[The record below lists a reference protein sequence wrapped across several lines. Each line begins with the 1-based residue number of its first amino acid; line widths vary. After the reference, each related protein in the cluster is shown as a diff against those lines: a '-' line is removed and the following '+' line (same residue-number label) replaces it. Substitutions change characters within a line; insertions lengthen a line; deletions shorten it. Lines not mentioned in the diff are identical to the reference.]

1 MEILYESTIL
11 LYADWMY
18 FCPLLVFISLM
29 DLILFTEKR
38 KVLKT
43 IFLFSLFFSSIGFFI
58 YGLTFGRVK
67 EKCYEVSF
75 HEPIDMNEFLDKYE
89 IIQVHGHIVKIKEK

>member
-1 MEILYESTIL
+1 MEILCESTVL

-18 FCPLLVFISLM
+18 LCPLLVFISLII
-29 DLILFTEKR
+29 LIFFIEKR
-38 KVLKT
+38 KVFKT

-58 YGLTFGRVK
+58 YGLTFGRVE
-67 EKCYEVSF
+67 EKYYEVSF

-89 IIQVHGHIVKIKEK
+89 II

>member
-1 MEILYESTIL
+1 MEILCESTVL

-18 FCPLLVFISLM
+18 LCPLLVFISLM
-29 DLILFTEKR
+29 TLIFFIEKR
-38 KVLKT
+38 KVFKT

-58 YGLTFGRVK
+58 YGLTFGRVE
-67 EKCYEVSF
+67 EKYYEVSF